1 MADYIWQL
9 GIDWNAIQTG
19 GVSYLRGG
27 LVSQAND
34 EGLPGT
40 APVQIGN
47 TLKFQILD
55 VSSSGGPKVATIGS
69 FVILTQAAVKDQPYG
84 KGLSSLQ
91 PTIALDSTTA
101 QSTLFS
107 NVLGSWTSEEVTVTV
122 KKQGDTEE
130 PTLSAPL
137 RFLLT
142 TQIQAIGTDG
152 VVRLFSHDPEMVVGS
167 NG

>member
-19 GVSYLRGG
+19 GVSYLREG
-27 LVSQAND
+27 LVNQAT
-34 EGLPGT
+34 GAALPGT

-47 TLKFQILD
+47 TVVFQILD
-55 VSSSGGPKVATIGS
+55 VSSSGGPKVAKIAS
-69 FVILTQAAVKDQPYG
+69 FVILTQAAVKDQPYS

-91 PTIALDSTTA
+91 PTITLSSTTA

-107 NVLGSWTSEEVTVTV
+107 RVFGSWTSEEVMVTV
-122 KKQGDTEE
+122 KKPEDAEE
-130 PTLSAPL
+130 PVIDTSL

-142 TQIQAIGTDG
+142 VQVQAIGTDG
-152 VVRLFSHDPEMVVGS
+152 AVRLFGHDPEMVVGS